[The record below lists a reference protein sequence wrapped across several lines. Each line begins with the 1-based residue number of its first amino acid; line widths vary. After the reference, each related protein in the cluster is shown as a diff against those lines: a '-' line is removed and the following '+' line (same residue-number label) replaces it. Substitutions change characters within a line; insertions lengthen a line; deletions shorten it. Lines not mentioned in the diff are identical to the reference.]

1 MVKGTEAILRY
12 TGVRR
17 SCRASVF
24 TIDVEVELTC
34 TYGRSIGLLRVTG
47 LRLVGFALP
56 FCCVYAVRGDL
67 NGLL

>member
-1 MVKGTEAILRY
+1 MVRDTEAILRY

-24 TIDVEVELTC
+24 TIDIEVELAC
-34 TYGRSIGLLRVTG
+34 TYGRVFRIASLG
-47 LRLVGFALP
+47 LVGSALP
-56 FCCVYAVRGDL
+56 FCYVYAVNGDL